1 MVDPGAGIPQYT
13 LNRSGGGVIF
23 KYKDKGEWV
32 KYSNVRTKK
41 GGGQGLNIRMNTKG
55 RGFKY
60 LNVRTEGYRGD

>member
-23 KYKDKGEWV
+23 KYKDEGGGV

-41 GGGQGLNIRMNTKG
+41 GGGA
-55 RGFKY
+55 GFKY
-60 LNVRTEGYRGD
+60 SNEYEGERV

>member
-41 GGGQGLNIRMNTKG
+41 GGGA
-55 RGFKY
+55 GFKY
-60 LNVRTEGYRGD
+60 SNEYEGERV